1 MKLDHY
7 FDLLQNYTI
16 FSTHAAIKDATAHRC
31 SLILQIINA
40 SKQK

>member
-16 FSTHAAIKDATAHRC
+16 FSTHAIKDATAHRC

-40 SKQK
+40 SEQK